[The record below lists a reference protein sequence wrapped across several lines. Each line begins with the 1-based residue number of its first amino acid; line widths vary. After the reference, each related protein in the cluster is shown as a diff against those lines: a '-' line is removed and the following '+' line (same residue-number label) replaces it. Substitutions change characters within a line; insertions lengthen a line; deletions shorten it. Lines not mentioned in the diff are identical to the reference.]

1 MMAASQFTL
10 RVRIGEH
17 EIELRG
23 SENEVMKTLDDL
35 EEIMTKVS
43 RAFGNGLARK
53 PIQTVSVDES
63 FAKGGYPSI
72 GSKSK
77 CSEAIISLLE
87 TDWGKT
93 PRTLF
98 ELKKGMEANAIHFPS
113 STLSGTLNW
122 LVKKGRL
129 RRWKGADKK
138 YQYTLILED
147 KE

>member
-1 MMAASQFTL
+1 MAAPQFTL
-10 RVRIGEH
+10 RVKIGEQ

-23 SENEVMKTLDDL
+23 SQEEVMKTLEDL
-35 EEIMTKVS
+35 DRIMTRVS
-43 RAFGNGLARK
+43 RAFGDGLASKASEQVTSDDSITR
-53 PIQTVSVDES
+53 
-63 FAKGGYPSI
+63 AGYPSI
-72 GSKSK
+72 GQKSR
-77 CSEAIISLLE
+77 CSDAIVSLLK

-138 YQYTLILED
+138 YQYTLTSEG
-147 KE
+147 EE